1 MDLRT
6 ACITGLSAAA
16 LLAGC
21 SKPADKAP
29 DAASAAKPAASAAPV
44 SLTAPKR
51 KAGLWEQQMT
61 TRGMQQTSSLCVDP
75 ASEGEMAVFGQQM
88 AKETKCTQ
96 QSFNRRLDG
105 GMEFTSTCPMGESG
119 TITSKGVLTGD
130 FNSSYKMEMTS
141 TTTGASVEHMNGEHQ
156 MTLVATWKGP
166 CPADM
171 KPGDI
176 RIAGMP
182 GGMTF
187 NPTEMAKKGAMP
199 TAAEMA
205 ELRKRAEAMRKA
217 AQ

>member
-6 ACITGLSAAA
+6 GWIIGLSAAA
-16 LLAGC
+16 LLAAC
-21 SKPADKAP
+21 DKPSDKPAGAE
-29 DAASAAKPAASAAPV
+29 AAKPAVAANPV

-61 TRGMQQTSSLCVDP
+61 TQGMQQTASLCVDP
-75 ASEGEMAVFGQQM
+75 ASEGEMAAFGQQM
-88 AKETKCTQ
+88 AKEIKCTQ
-96 QSFNRRLDG
+96 QAFNRRLDG
-105 GMEFTSTCPMGESG
+105 ALEFQSTCPMGDSG
-119 TITSKGVLTGD
+119 TVSSKGVVTGD

-141 TTTGASVEHMNGEHQ
+141 TTTGARVEHMNGARQ

-187 NPTEMAKKGAMP
+187 NPTEMAKQGAMP
-199 TAAEMA
+199 NAAQMA
-205 ELRKRAEAMRKA
+205 ELRKRAEAMRKTA
-217 AQ
+217 E